1 MFSQLTGDFSPEVAQ
16 CSLSNNTQTAEPSEP
31 GFLGALSTLQTPA
44 MPTSVNESGPMF
56 FEVNS
61 NFNPVASQVNQ
72 LADEVTPGLLR
83 YLLSG

>member
-1 MFSQLTGDFSPEVAQ
+1 MFSQLTGDVSPEVAQ

-56 FEVNS
+56 F
-61 NFNPVASQVNQ
+61 
-72 LADEVTPGLLR
+72 
-83 YLLSG
+83 